1 MLYGL
6 SLQSIFSIL
15 KQHPKNNELVN
26 LTASLLLD
34 MRTYYNWKLLHDLA
48 SCRLGMPVNTWHVC
62 LLEC

>member
-15 KQHPKNNELVN
+15 KQHPKNNEMVN

-34 MRTYYNWKLLHDLA
+34 MRTYYKLETLA
-48 SCRLGMPVNTWHVC
+48 
-62 LLEC
+62 